1 MLRMSPAAVGIAVC
15 AVAASVPLWPSVFGV
30 PTVWGLATAAGVMLL
45 LSVALTLH
53 LRSVLTALTPP
64 VGSLR
69 KGAVAPPPY
78 MSAEANLRSGSKQD
92 RLFVLGRQRTLDV
105 FRATLACL
113 ALLGAAGGAA
123 GGWQSAV
130 ALLPA
135 VVAAALLA
143 YAIGLYAVTTSLET
157 YARRELIVGS
167 NRAIP
172 KRAAYR
178 RIVQF
183 VKVKFLQQQR
193 RPGTSW
199 PARRLAEFE
208 QVSMGLGD
216 SLSREEFL
224 AVVSALG
231 QPSDERVVDLWFD
244 YFAGSR
250 GGVASDRL
258 LELLQCLDA
267 SEEPLQADAQAL
279 FPPVL
284 NSGTELAKAF
294 WDLGLDL
301 HVDACNEMLRC
312 LPEQTSAELCA
323 WLASLDSL

>member
-1 MLRMSPAAVGIAVC
+1 
-15 AVAASVPLWPSVFGV
+15 
-30 PTVWGLATAAGVMLL
+30 MLL
-45 LSVALTLH
+45 VSVALALH
-53 LRSVLTALTPP
+53 LRAVLTALTPP

-78 MSAEANLRSGSKQD
+78 MSAEADLRGGCKQD
-92 RLFVLGRQRTLDV
+92 RLFLLGRQRTLDV
-105 FRATLACL
+105 FRAALVCL
-113 ALLGAAGGAA
+113 AFLGAACGAA
-123 GGWQSAV
+123 GGWQGAV

-135 VVAAALLA
+135 ACSAAVLA
-143 YAIGLYAVTTSLET
+143 YSIGLYAVSTSLES
-157 YARRELIVGS
+157 YPRRELIVGS

-183 VKVKFLQQQR
+183 VKVKYLQQQR
-193 RPGTSW
+193 RAGISW
-199 PARRLAEFE
+199 PPRRLAEFE

-216 SLSREEFL
+216 SLSREETL

-250 GGVASDRL
+250 GGIASDRL

-294 WDLGLDL
+294 RDLGLDL
-301 HVDACNEMLRC
+301 HVDACNDMLRC
-312 LPEQTSAELCA
+312 LPEQTSAELLA
-323 WLASLDSL
+323 WLASLDTL

>member
-1 MLRMSPAAVGIAVC
+1 
-15 AVAASVPLWPSVFGV
+15 
-30 PTVWGLATAAGVMLL
+30 
-45 LSVALTLH
+45 
-53 LRSVLTALTPP
+53 

-69 KGAVAPPPY
+69 MGAVAPPPY
-78 MSAEANLRSGSKQD
+78 MAAEADLRAGSKQD
-92 RLFVLGRQRTLDV
+92 RLFLLGRQRTLDV
-105 FRATLACL
+105 FRAALACC

-123 GGWQSAV
+123 GGWQSGV

-135 VVAAALLA
+135 VVAAAILA
-143 YAIGLYAVTTSLET
+143 YAIGLYAISTSLEN
-157 YARRELIVGS
+157 YPRRELIAGS

-199 PARRLAEFE
+199 PPRRLAEFE
-208 QVSMGLGD
+208 QICMGLGD
-216 SLSREEFL
+216 TVGREETGG
-224 AVVSALG
+224 VIRALG
-231 QPSDERVVDLWFD
+231 QQSDERAVDLWFEF
-244 YFAGSR
+244 FAGSR
-250 GGVASDRL
+250 GRITSDQL
-258 LELLQCLDA
+258 LELLQSLDA
-267 SEEPLQADAQAL
+267 TEDPLDPDAQSL

-284 NSGTELAKAF
+284 NSATELAKAF

-312 LPEQTSAELCA
+312 LPEQTSAELLG
-323 WLASLDSL
+323 WLASLDTL